1 LSRTDM
7 VRLKSVVQDT
17 RVLVVEVMSRE
28 REQGVAE
35 EDGDE
40 TDASMG
46 GEGEWEDVDDEHD
59 MDVARVY
66 ENTITALGEVLEN
79 KTSYDAGA

>member
-1 LSRTDM
+1 M

-46 GEGEWEDVDDEHD
+46 GEGEWEDDEHD

-79 KTSYDAGA
+79 KTTYDAGA